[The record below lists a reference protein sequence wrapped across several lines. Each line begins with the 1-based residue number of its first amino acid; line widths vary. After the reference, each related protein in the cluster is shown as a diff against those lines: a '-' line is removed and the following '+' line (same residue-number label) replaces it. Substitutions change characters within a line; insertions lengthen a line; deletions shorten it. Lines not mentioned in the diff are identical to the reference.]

1 MADGGFPTDIT
12 GYGRKMGRNA
22 GMTAT
27 GKLDGVFR
35 INNKWFPAGTISAR
49 TMNPSSGESNGGRR
63 RAGDYWSKPR
73 DIDQHTTYYGADEPG
88 TLKVIHPELWMN
100 NPTDAS
106 AGNYP
111 VEGG

>member
-1 MADGGFPTDIT
+1 MIDDGFPTDIT

-35 INNKWFPAGTISAR
+35 IDNKWFPAGTISAR
-49 TMNPSSGESNGGRR
+49 TMNPSNSESSGGQRHG
-63 RAGDYWSKPR
+63 GDYWSKPR
-73 DIDQHTTYYGADEPG
+73 WLSQTTTYYGADEAG
-88 TLKVIHPELWMN
+88 TLKVIHPELWM
-100 NPTDAS
+100 S
-106 AGNYP
+106 NYP

>member
-1 MADGGFPTDIT
+1 MIDDGFPTDIT

-27 GKLDGVFR
+27 GKLDGVYR
-35 INNKWFPAGTISAR
+35 IGGTWFPAGTISAR
-49 TMNPSSGESNGGRR
+49 TMNPSNSESAGGRR

-73 DIDQHTTYYGADEPG
+73 DLVQTTTYHGADEPG

-100 NPTDAS
+100 NPDDAS

-111 VEGG
+111 VNGG